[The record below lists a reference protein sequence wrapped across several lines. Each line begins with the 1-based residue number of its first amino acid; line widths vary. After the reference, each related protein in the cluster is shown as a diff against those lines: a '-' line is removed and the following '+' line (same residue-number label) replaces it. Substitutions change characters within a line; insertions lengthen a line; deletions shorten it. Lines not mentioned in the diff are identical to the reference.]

1 MIRRQYMDYHSTV
14 RMQSVMIQLRGDQ
27 VERLDAEATRIGASR
42 SQLIRNAVDALLDK
56 PFDVDVAERYR
67 LAYPEPRHGVDAWGD
82 LDAWHDA
89 AARER
94 ADLDRGAP

>member
-1 MIRRQYMDYHSTV
+1 
-14 RMQSVMIQLRGDQ
+14 MQSIMIQLRDDQ
-27 VERLDAEATRIGASR
+27 LERLDAEAKRIDVSR
-42 SQLIRNAVDALLDK
+42 SHLIRTAVDALLDK

-67 LAYPEPRHGVDAWGD
+67 LAYPEPRYGVDAWGD

-94 ADLDRGAP
+94 ADLDRGEP